1 MHRRAKEEHI
11 GNRWKMFAILVLFI
25 VFVAFFIW
33 FFQVRM
39 LNYFYQETKFRELE
53 NTSDAISGVLDDT
66 DKLKDT
72 VGEYAEDF
80 FLDIWVFEIRED
92 TALPIINVNGSGSTM
107 QPFLVRRFP
116 ALYDKAIENGGTY
129 IAIVPME
136 HFKESL
142 DLRILADNS
151 GEPDS
156 YPIYTAKVGTIST
169 IYVSVYESGGKS
181 YAVIQSADL
190 TPVQTVAKTLRNQFL
205 WIGIFLIFL
214 ALIMT
219 AIMSKV
225 ITKPIVRMNA
235 AAKELAKGHYGVE
248 FHGKG
253 YREIS
258 ELAQTLNYASREL
271 SKTDALQKELISNV
285 SHDLRTPLTMIK
297 GYSEVMRDIPG
308 ENNPENVQ
316 VIIDETERLSR
327 LVNDM
332 LDISR
337 IQAGTRKPQYEAFSL
352 TETVRSTMARYE
364 KLTMQEGYRISF
376 SADRDVSVYADR
388 GMILQVVYNLINNA
402 IHYTGEDKQVSVFQL
417 VKGDTVRISV
427 TDTGEGISEEEIPLI
442 WDRYY
447 KVDKVHKRAE
457 IGTGLGLSIVKGVL
471 ELHGASYGVESTP
484 GVGSTFWFELKIL
497 PDDRGDGGRDLTGE
511 ENDKRSDG

>member
-11 GNRWKMFAILVLFI
+11 GIRWKMFAILVLFI

-129 IAIVPME
+129 IAIVPMD

-181 YAVIQSADL
+181 
-190 TPVQTVAKTLRNQFL
+190 
-205 WIGIFLIFL
+205 
-214 ALIMT
+214 
-219 AIMSKV
+219 
-225 ITKPIVRMNA
+225 
-235 AAKELAKGHYGVE
+235 
-248 FHGKG
+248 
-253 YREIS
+253 
-258 ELAQTLNYASREL
+258 
-271 SKTDALQKELISNV
+271 
-285 SHDLRTPLTMIK
+285 
-297 GYSEVMRDIPG
+297 
-308 ENNPENVQ
+308 
-316 VIIDETERLSR
+316 
-327 LVNDM
+327 
-332 LDISR
+332 
-337 IQAGTRKPQYEAFSL
+337 
-352 TETVRSTMARYE
+352 
-364 KLTMQEGYRISF
+364 
-376 SADRDVSVYADR
+376 
-388 GMILQVVYNLINNA
+388 
-402 IHYTGEDKQVSVFQL
+402 
-417 VKGDTVRISV
+417 
-427 TDTGEGISEEEIPLI
+427 
-442 WDRYY
+442 
-447 KVDKVHKRAE
+447 
-457 IGTGLGLSIVKGVL
+457 
-471 ELHGASYGVESTP
+471 
-484 GVGSTFWFELKIL
+484 
-497 PDDRGDGGRDLTGE
+497 
-511 ENDKRSDG
+511 